1 MSNICRL
8 SSEAAGFP
16 NQQHEIAQEHFPT
29 DNLIPQNLA
38 VHSEFTMNHNQ
49 QQLKY
54 YSFSPTSYCVLDF
67 FPNCTELVVSHDR
80 NAAEK
85 GMQASDLLLAKVRHF
100 HHPSTNTWMN
110 L

>member
-1 MSNICRL
+1 LSNICRL

-49 QQLKY
+49 QQLK
-54 YSFSPTSYCVLDF
+54 
-67 FPNCTELVVSHDR
+67 

-85 GMQASDLLLAKVRHF
+85 GMQASDLLLAKAWF
-100 HHPSTNTWMN
+100 HSTQPMTRSRSSE
-110 L
+110 LRQEFPVLCAITHYYP

>member
-1 MSNICRL
+1 L

-67 FPNCTELVVSHDR
+67 FQIVLNWLSPMT
-80 NAAEK
+80 
-85 GMQASDLLLAKVRHF
+85 GMQQKRECKLVTYFWQRLGIFITHLLIHG
-100 HHPSTNTWMN
+100 
-110 L
+110 